1 MKTAAKVADD
11 RTPLGGLNEGAMHR
25 LLGYRLAQANILA
38 AHAFGQTVGK
48 PLGLRPVEF
57 TILQLVRENA
67 LASPTRLSQ
76 ALDITLPGIK
86 MWLDR
91 LEARKLLRRKTR
103 DADRRSHKLE
113 LTREGLQLVT
123 TALDELLLADESVL
137 QLLSPGEHQILIEL
151 LYKVSQAQ
159 RIEVAAAA

>member
-1 MKTAAKVADD
+1 
-11 RTPLGGLNEGAMHR
+11 
-25 LLGYRLAQANILA
+25 
-38 AHAFGQTVGK
+38 
-48 PLGLRPVEF
+48 VEF

-76 ALDITLPGIK
+76 ALDITLPGVK

-91 LEARKLLRRKTR
+91 LEGRKLLRRKIR

-123 TALDELLLADESVL
+123 TALDQLLLADESVV
-137 QLLSPGEHQILIEL
+137 QLLSPGERLMLIEL
-151 LYKVSQAQ
+151 LDKVSQAQ
-159 RIEVAAAA
+159 RIEAAAAA